1 MSYKSMSYLIAR
13 SIYTRGIKPTLFFTK
28 PFESGVR
35 RFGDNIV
42 VAYGNEIL
50 KKLVKKW
57 VQ

>member
-50 KKLVKKW
+50 KKLVKK
-57 VQ
+57 